1 MTLLSNF
8 GKQGANLGLLTQ
20 KVDIEDKEFLSKYF
34 VVAEYDSVLTAG
46 RNPISFNGS
55 SLLQPG
61 SGIQVECIDSDGNSL
76 YIEHGKSIDG
86 QFSDVSKFVISIHI
100 YDETYN
106 GAAKLVLVGT
116 TKKNEIVRWVGNIT
130 IDKTLSNKSKTRFY
144 YKPTIEVRSLLYPV
158 VDTQLAKVEEVA
170 PPTPKQATARAYITA
185 GSVTN
190 IEITDGG
197 IGYDNE
203 NPPNVDI
210 YTTGPTPGGG
220 GNSSG
225 FGASATV
232 GVSDGKVTSY
242 LITSPGSGYTVAPTV
257 WIDLPPIPES
267 PELNRPINF
276 SSSFHTYAANP
287 VKDTNKLTVD
297 SKRVDTDYRLV
308 IEEGIVVDPVFPIE
322 VFNSQMVGATIVLNI
337 TKIQIPL
344 TYDIQDVNLSVSFT
358 IKEVINDRTIILNN
372 PFYYQVNNSKLI
384 TNILAGE
391 CRVFYEFIRYNT
403 NPDSQL
409 TTVVN
414 GDELNVNESYAEI
427 TYRNLKT
434 FSGFVAR
441 HKVYRRSLFYPGDFE
456 LISDDPL
463 ESPELLLDTVTFNKV
478 YDQIGVFYH
487 QSHVN
492 KYYFTSSMALECVS
506 QTSPVIDSMKIRS
519 NGAYDDMDGSEYV
532 IIKTDSIG
540 VDADNIYYPYDSF
553 QYNTLS
559 GQSYNSNFI
568 SLKKDAPYIL
578 SVDVIMEKEKNNE
591 NAKVEFFFTSSIE
604 SIQNE
609 KYFVSGK
616 GLKLGTVST
625 KEKKETKYF
634 SETQMMHFTPSEDYY
649 GALTIIP
656 FQCNVTL
663 ANLSLKIYGDYGFSP
678 EIISTQIPFTINV
691 ANEAFEIKS
700 ELFDINS
707 NLIFSDLKT
716 THTFD
721 FDGSSLNTPDASG
734 ITQVINVN
742 LSDPNN
748 TYYQTIANNITLIG
762 GVYIPNLQPSI
773 NPKRFVSWQFP
784 DGSSESE
791 AGKLSYTNV
800 SDLLIVDGDYIEL
813 STVDSLGVET
823 TVKSL
828 AIKYD
833 GANNLGRRIYVDP
846 DGVKTYWP

>member
-20 KVDIEDKEFLSKYF
+20 EVDIEDKEFLSKYF

-55 SLLQPG
+55 SFLNPG
-61 SGIQVECIDSDGNSL
+61 SEIQVECIDSDGNSL
-76 YIEHGKSIDG
+76 FIEHAKSVDG
-86 QFSDVSKFVISIHI
+86 QFSDVAKFVISIHI

-116 TKKNEIVRWVGNIT
+116 TKKNEIVRWIGNIT
-130 IDKTLSNKSKTRFY
+130 IDKTLSNKSKVRFY

-170 PPTPKQATARAYITA
+170 PPTPRRATARAIITA
-185 GSVTN
+185 GLVTSFQ
-190 IEITDGG
+190 IIDGG

-203 NPPNVDI
+203 HLPNVNI

-220 GNSSG
+220 NSSG
-225 FGASATV
+225 FGAYAGAS
-232 GVSDGKVTSY
+232 VSDGKVTS
-242 LITSPGSGYTVAPTV
+242 ITPITPGSGYTVAPQV
-257 WIDLPPIPES
+257 EIDNPPTPES

-287 VKDTNKLTVD
+287 VKDTNKSTVD
-297 SKRVDTDYRLV
+297 SKRIDTDYRLI
-308 IEEGIVVDPVFPIE
+308 IEEGIVEDSVFPIE
-322 VFNSQMVGATIVLNI
+322 VFNSQMVGATIVLNVK
-337 TKIQIPL
+337 KIQTPL
-344 TYDIQDVNLSVSFT
+344 TYDIQDVNITGSFI
-358 IKEVINDRTIILNN
+358 IKEVINDRTVILDK
-372 PFYYQVNNSKLI
+372 PFYYQIGNSKLI
-384 TNILAGE
+384 ANILTGNCE
-391 CRVFYEFIRYNT
+391 VFYEFIRYNT

-409 TTVVN
+409 TTKVN
-414 GDELNVNESYAEI
+414 GEDLNVNESYAEI

-456 LISDDPL
+456 LVSDDPL
-463 ESPELLLDTVTFNKV
+463 KSYEILLDTITFNKV
-478 YDQIGVFYH
+478 YDRIGVFYH
-487 QSHVN
+487 QSHIN
-492 KYYFTSSMALECVS
+492 KYYFTSSMALECVA
-506 QTSPVIDSMKIRS
+506 QTSPIIDSMKIQTT
-519 NGAYDDMDGSEYV
+519 GTYDDVDGTDYV

-540 VDADNIYYPYDSF
+540 VDADNTYYPYNSF
-553 QYNTLS
+553 QYNTLA

-568 SLKKDAPYIL
+568 SLKKDATYLL
-578 SVDVIMEKEKNNE
+578 SVDVILEKERNNE

-634 SETQMMHFTPSEDYY
+634 AETLEMYFTPSEDYY
-649 GALTIIP
+649 GVVKIIP

-748 TYYQTIANNITLIG
+748 TYYQTVANNITLIG